1 MKTPLSTAMLRAL
14 GGGPRLWHRLGTHSA
29 RLDFANQANA
39 LITVLRVVLS
49 LRAMV
54 VNPSAS

>member
-1 MKTPLSTAMLRAL
+1 MLQAL
-14 GGGPRLWHRLGTHSA
+14 GGGHVYWHRLGTHSA
-29 RLDFANQANA
+29 RLDFANQASA

-54 VNPSAS
+54 VDPSPS

>member
-1 MKTPLSTAMLRAL
+1 MKTPLSTAMLQAL
-14 GGGPRLWHRLGTHSA
+14 GVGHVYGIGWAAHSA
-29 RLDFANQANA
+29 CLDFASQASA

-54 VNPSAS
+54 VDPSPS